1 VDRSTTPEYDV
12 VIAGDVY
19 CDLIFTG
26 LDTLPRLGE
35 EHFAPAFEMMPGGI
49 FITGAALA
57 RLGLRVGIYCWLG
70 DDPFSA
76 FTRRCFAQEGL
87 STALVQRA
95 PGPLQT
101 LTVSLS
107 LPGDR
112 AFVTYR
118 APRPGFDPAAV
129 LRRTTFR
136 HLHISSLP
144 GLFNHPDV
152 IALAH
157 ERGASISIDCQ
168 WCPDLIAAPDLADR
182 LVAARPAVFLPN
194 LDEALAITH
203 TTGATEALESL
214 AAWVPTVITLGP
226 AGVLAGCD
234 GERYAVPA
242 LPVTAVDTT
251 GAGDAFDA
259 GFIYGLLHGL
269 PFSECLRVGTVCGGL
284 STTAHGGATAA
295 PRRPVVEEW
304 LARGW

>member
-1 VDRSTTPEYDV
+1 VDHSTTPEYDV

-35 EHFAPAFEMMPGGI
+35 EHFAPAFEMMPGGV

-76 FTRRCFAQEGL
+76 FALGCFAQEGL

-118 APRPGFDPAAV
+118 APRPFDPVAV
-129 LRRTTFR
+129 LRRITFG
-136 HLHISSLP
+136 HLHIPSLP
-144 GLFNHPDV
+144 GLFDHPDM

-168 WCPDLIAAPDLADR
+168 WSPALIAAPDLADR

-203 TTGATEALESL
+203 TTAATEALENL
-214 AAWVPTVITLGP
+214 AAWVPTVITLGS

-269 PFSECLRVGTVCGGL
+269 PFGECLRVGTVCGGL

-295 PRRPVVEEW
+295 PRQAEVEAW

>member
-1 VDRSTTPEYDV
+1 VDHSTTAEYDV

-35 EHFAPAFEMMPGGI
+35 ELFARAFEMTPGGV

-57 RLGLRVGIYCWLG
+57 RLGLRVGLCCWLG
-70 DDPFSA
+70 DDPFSEFA
-76 FTRRCFAQEGL
+76 LRCFAQEGL
-87 STALVQRA
+87 STALVQRS
-95 PGPLQT
+95 PGPLPT
-101 LTVSLS
+101 LSVSLS
-107 LPGDR
+107 LPSDR
-112 AFVTYR
+112 SFVSSR
-118 APRPGFDPAAV
+118 APRPCPDPAAV

-144 GLFNHPDV
+144 GLFEHPDLV
-152 IALAH
+152 ELAH
-157 ERGASISIDCQ
+157 ERGAGISIDCQ
-168 WCPDLIAAPDLADR
+168 WAPDLIAAPDLADR

-194 LDEALAITH
+194 LDEALAITRA
-203 TTGATEALESL
+203 GDADDALDSL
-214 AAWVPTVITLGP
+214 AAWVPTVITMGA
-226 AGVLAGCD
+226 AGALAGCD
-234 GERYAVPA
+234 GERYALPA
-242 LPVTAVDTT
+242 LPVNAIDTT

-269 PFSECLRVGTVCGGL
+269 PFSECLRVATVCGGL

-295 PRRPVVEEW
+295 PRWPQVQEW